1 MIHFNCPHCDKAI
14 RVRDETAG
22 RKGKCLGCGETIQVP
37 QNSLRIASPTTTEM
51 PNAISLDKGEGGSM
65 IKSVVREWDEEE
77 QEWVLAD
84 TQWDEEEQ
92 EWVPLAEWEPEG
104 LVDMLLGE
112 DEDESD
118 EEESVE
124 NVFCPTGPGGG
135 VDASCSPG
143 KAGGAHAA
151 AAVSGGAHIADGG
164 DGIKHLPQDHGK
176 YFKKEV
182 AAKAKYAEVPIDS
195 LQAIR
200 AREDGIKNANGFM
213 RDAYDG
219 KGSPREP
226 ISVIKDGSISMAEKA
241 VYKISDGVI
250 LRGHSQDRP
259 LLAWIGNE
267 WKTYPGITS
276 DWLYDAV
283 AATPQEIKD
292 AGIDESDANF
302 R

>member
-14 RVRDETAG
+14 RVRDEAAG
-22 RKGKCLGCGETIQVP
+22 RKDKCLGCGETIQVP

-51 PNAISLDKGEGGSM
+51 PNAVSLEKGEGGSM
-65 IKSVVREWDEEE
+65 KNVVLTEWDEEE

-92 EWVPLAEWEPEG
+92 EWVPIEELSDAFIAEMRERSDEI
-104 LVDMLLGE
+104 E
-112 DEDESD
+112 DDDD

-143 KAGGAHAA
+143 KA
-151 AAVSGGAHIADGG
+151 SGAHIAGGGGG
-164 DGIKHLPQDHGK
+164 DGIQHLPQDHGR

-182 AAKAKYAEVPIDS
+182 AAKAKYAEVPIGS

-219 KGSPREP
+219 KGAPREP

-241 VYKISDGVI
+241 VYKVSDGVI
-250 LRGHSQDRP
+250 LLGHSLDQP
-259 LLAWIGNE
+259 LLAWVR
-267 WKTYPGITS
+267 TRPRTDS
-276 DWLYDAV
+276 
-283 AATPQEIKD
+283 
-292 AGIDESDANF
+292 
-302 R
+302 